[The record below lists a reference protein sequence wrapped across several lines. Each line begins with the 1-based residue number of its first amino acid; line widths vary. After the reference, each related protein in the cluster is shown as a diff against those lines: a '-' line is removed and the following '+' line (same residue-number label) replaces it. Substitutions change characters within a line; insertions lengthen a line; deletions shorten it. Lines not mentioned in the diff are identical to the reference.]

1 MTAFGI
7 NIRGVGGDKMG
18 CMLWQVEGLV
28 SVNASQHP
36 GFIWAF

>member
-18 CMLWQVEGLV
+18 CMLEGLV